1 MFVGYVPPGK
11 APWHYHLYD
20 EIVWIW
26 RGPGRYHL
34 GDEVEP
40 LEDGS
45 AFRITPRE
53 VHIVENT
60 QPRSRARGA
69 RHLHAGGEPLGRVPD
84 ARRRGVV
91 RVRVGVS
98 ADQRRAALPA
108 ASAMPSGEFP
118 IFEHKTYLNS
128 CSQGALSHRVRA
140 AYEEYLAGWDENGAE
155 WEFWVERA
163 EAARAGFAE
172 LLHGEPDEV
181 AVTTSVSQGVNG
193 DRLGARRSSAA
204 AATAS

>member
-40 LEDGS
+40 LEDGC

-60 QPRSRARGA
+60 HPERELAVLGIFTP
-69 RHLHAGGEPLGRVPD
+69 AGSPVGRVPD
-84 ARRRGVV
+84 ARRRRERTGSGRRERRSNPGLKPVA
-91 RVRVGVS
+91 VG
-98 ADQRRAALPA
+98 AAIR
-108 ASAMPSGEFP
+108 GEFP

-163 EAARAGFAE
+163 EAARAG
-172 LLHGEPDEV
+172 L
-181 AVTTSVSQGVNG
+181 
-193 DRLGARRSSAA
+193 RRAA
-204 AATAS
+204 PRRRPTRSP